1 MTSTT
6 AKAAAEKTGVK
17 CCNETFNE

>member
-6 AKAAAEKTGVK
+6 AEAAAEKTGVK